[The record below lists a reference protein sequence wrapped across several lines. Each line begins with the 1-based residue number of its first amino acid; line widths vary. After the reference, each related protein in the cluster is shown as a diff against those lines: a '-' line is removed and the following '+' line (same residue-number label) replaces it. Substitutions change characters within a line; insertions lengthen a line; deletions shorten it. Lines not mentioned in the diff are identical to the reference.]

1 MRLQFLVAIICMLLR
16 QSLTENVARYDN
28 YRMYIVHFENSE
40 QVKVFQ
46 DLEAHSDSCMF
57 MGHAR
62 QVGQT
67 LSILVAAHKIA
78 DFADLL
84 QRYTVEH
91 DILVSISSICAETII
106 ELKVTNL
113 STHTHRV
120 TTIKNQ
126 LMHNLNRSNQRT
138 LIRPNSIGT
147 TIFIWT
153 R

>member
-106 ELKVTNL
+106 ESLYTY
-113 STHTHRV
+113 TTHRV

-138 LIRPNSIGT
+138 LTRPNSIGN
-147 TIFIWT
+147 TISIWT